1 MYVFD
6 DEMIH
11 DSEAMWDLALTMKM
25 KYTIWAKELENLKNS
40 DFSMKYDGELIFKHH
55 DEKRFKRAVADYK
68 QRVKILGDMIKHDL
82 TYDTCKYS
90 KYVSK
95 S

>member
-11 DSEAMWDLALTMKM
+11 DSEAMWDLALTMKV
-25 KYTIWAKELENLKNS
+25 KYMTWTKELEKLKTS
-40 DFSMKYDGELIFKHH
+40 GSSIIYDGELIFKHH
-55 DEKRFKRAVADYK
+55 DEKRFKKAVEDYK
-68 QRVKILGDMIKHDL
+68 NRVKVLENMIKSDL
-82 TYDTCKYS
+82 SYDTCKYS